1 MGSQWGTTLLH
12 LGECRIIGGDCIPLS
27 LLWWEVSQMR
37 LQTVVSPEIKK
48 VWPDQ
53 CCHFLLNVPSLCF
66 ETQREQ
72 AHRGPVS
79 PKYSW
84 TPNYTELSKFGI
96 FKSVLKV
103 TGNQWGEAGMGI
115 MWHNRP
121 YSHNIPFLSTSCS
134 GLEASRYLGN
144 VIGSGA
150 LRPLNSE
157 WPHGHFAGGYIGCGI
172 TLCIGQIILQLPS
185 WSASEKKMDSESLH
199 ALSAIFKAKQH
210 IWWLISWF

>member
-1 MGSQWGTTLLH
+1 MNTAVGGKPVRNHTAAFEWMQNYWGWWH
-12 LGECRIIGGDCIPLS
+12 SPLTS
-27 LLWWEVSQMR
+27 LVRSLSDEA
-37 LQTVVSPEIKK
+37 
-48 VWPDQ
+48 PDSCVTRNQ
-53 CCHFLLNVPSLCF
+53 KPVLPFYVPSLCF
-66 ETQREQ
+66 ETQPKQ

-84 TPNYTELSKFGI
+84 TPNYTGLSKFGI

-103 TGNQWGEAGMGI
+103 TSNQWGEAGMGI

-121 YSHNIPFLSTSCS
+121 YSHNIPFLPTSCS
-134 GLEASRYLGN
+134 GSEASRYLGI

-150 LRPLNSE
+150 LRPLSSE

-172 TLCIGQIILQLPS
+172 MLLIWQIILQLPS

-199 ALSAIFKAKQH
+199 ALSAIFKIKQN